1 MKMEYKLLNSNNGVI
16 MTRAPELI
24 GDMLYISFTGAPDKA
39 TAIFERSD
47 GESAYRAL
55 SDGLCGIES
64 DWLDGSIKVTVAVL
78 NGSVRAQ
85 RWFCEGFCAMRI
97 KECRGVLIYPDDMDM
112 QKKIAAKN
120 GVNIVVGAKIAEIV
134 GDGKV
139 EGVML
144 ADTMTP
150 DGIYVNASGERTA
163 YIPGWVQDNGRW
175 RYVMKNGYYA
185 ANRWFQDTDGKWYHF
200 DMAAYMEADKV
211 TVDGY
216 YVDANGVWDG
226 QPSTATSTGPSIGP
240 AGDLQSSEGWEQVAQ
255 GWKYRQTD
263 GSYVTNSWFQAPDGK
278 WYYFGTDA
286 VMLADTT
293 TPDGYYVDASG
304 AWME

>member
-1 MKMEYKLLNSNNGVI
+1 MNTNERYVDVVSLPAGVN
-16 MTRAPELI
+16 TAELPAEVRKYLI
-24 GDMLYISFTGAPDKA
+24 NV
-39 TAIFERSD
+39 
-47 GESAYRAL
+47 
-55 SDGLCGIES
+55 
-64 DWLDGSIKVTVAVL
+64 DGSDAGAYDDKSLIA
-78 NGSVRAQ
+78 GWEQDAQ
-85 RWFCEGFCAMRI
+85 GRWFYR
-97 KECRGVLIYPDDMDM
+97 KPDGTMVTNTWLPVDAKTYYMD
-112 QKKIAAKN
+112 
-120 GVNIVVGAKIAEIV
+120 E
-134 GDGKV
+134 

-144 ADTMTP
+144 ADTITP

-226 QPSTATSTGPSIGP
+226 QPSTATSTGPSIGS